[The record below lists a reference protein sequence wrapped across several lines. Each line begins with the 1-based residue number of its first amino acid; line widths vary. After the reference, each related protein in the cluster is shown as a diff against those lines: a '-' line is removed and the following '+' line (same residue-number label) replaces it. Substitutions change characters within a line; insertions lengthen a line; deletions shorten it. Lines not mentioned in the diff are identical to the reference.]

1 MPIPPGPAQAFRER
15 MMKAHN
21 AGSAY
26 GLRTIVGRTPR
37 RYGSPRAPS
46 PHARLLSIGD
56 CGLWRRDRV
65 GGAAQRKPFYSLGI
79 DTRCGSN
86 DPRRNSRPFAAAARA
101 AAALETLFQESPRAA
116 EWKLGG

>member
-1 MPIPPGPAQAFRER
+1 MRLVPPWRLVRVKYILHMLHLQANGEQDTTGKNANAARMPIPRGPALRIRER

-46 PHARLLSIGD
+46 PHARLLSIAD

-65 GGAAQRKPFYSLGI
+65 GGAAPRRPFYSLG
-79 DTRCGSN
+79 
-86 DPRRNSRPFAAAARA
+86 PA
-101 AAALETLFQESPRAA
+101 
-116 EWKLGG
+116 